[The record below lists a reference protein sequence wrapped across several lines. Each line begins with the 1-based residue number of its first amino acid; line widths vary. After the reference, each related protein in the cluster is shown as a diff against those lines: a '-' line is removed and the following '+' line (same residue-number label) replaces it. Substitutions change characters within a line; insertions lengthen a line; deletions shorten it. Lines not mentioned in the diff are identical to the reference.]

1 MFVDRKEEL
10 SFLEERF
17 KSKTA
22 QLIILYGRRRIG
34 KTELLKQFSK
44 NKKHIFFS
52 ADLSSEQEQLRQF
65 TEAIYYETKDEFLK
79 TQRFTSWESL
89 LRYLFTRVSVSDKIP
104 IIIDEFP
111 YLCVSNP
118 ALPSILQ
125 KVWDSE
131 SEKKPLFLIL
141 SGSYMSFM
149 EKEVLSSKSPLF
161 GRRTAQIF
169 LKPLPFKE
177 IRQFFPS
184 YSKTN
189 LVYAYSILG
198 GTPAYLEKFENGLTI
213 EENVKRKILN
223 KNEFL
228 YEEPRFLL
236 MEELRE
242 PSLYFA
248 ILKAIASGK
257 TRLNEIVQDTGIEPG
272 YKANKYLTVLREL
285 GIVRRELPVTEE
297 KPYKS
302 RKSLYFIDD
311 PFFRFWFRYVYPN
324 ISYLEDGDIN
334 YVWGEKISP
343 DIDSFTG
350 FVFEDICIAKIKE
363 LNLRNKLPFKA
374 ERIGRWW
381 DKSSEI
387 DVVAYNKEGK
397 YMFFECKWRR
407 KKLGTKILNELKD
420 KAEKFVTAKEKYFGF
435 FSKSGFSKELIR
447 IAKENDNIFL
457 FDYFSD

>member
-10 SFLEERF
+10 NFLEGKF
-17 KSKTA
+17 KSRTS
-22 QLIILYGRRRIG
+22 QMIILYGRRRIG
-34 KTELLKQFSK
+34 KTELLKQFAK
-44 NKKHIFFS
+44 DKKHIFFS

-65 TEAIYYETKDEFLK
+65 TEAVYYETKDEFLK

-89 LRYLFTRVSVSDKIP
+89 LKYLFTRVSDKTP

-131 SEKKPLFLIL
+131 FKKKPLFLIL

-149 EKEVLSSKSPLF
+149 EREVLSGKSPLF
-161 GRRTAQIF
+161 GRRTGQIL

-177 IRQFFPS
+177 IRQFLSS
-184 YSKTN
+184 YSKTD
-189 LVYAYSILG
+189 LVYVYSIVG
-198 GTPAYLEKFENGLTI
+198 GTPAYLEKFENVFTI

-228 YEEPRFLL
+228 YGEPRFLL

-248 ILKAIASGK
+248 ILKAIASGRTK
-257 TRLNEIVQDTGIEPG
+257 LNEISQDTGIGPA
-272 YKANKYLTVLREL
+272 YKVNKYLTVLREL

-297 KPYKS
+297 KPHKS

-324 ISYLEDGDIN
+324 LSYLEDGDIN
-334 YVWGEKISP
+334 YVWSEKIAP
-343 DIDSFTG
+343 DMDSFTG
-350 FVFEDICIAKIKE
+350 FVFEDICIMRIKE
-363 LNLRNKLPFKA
+363 LNLHNKLPFKA
-374 ERIGRWW
+374 DRIGRWW
-381 DKSSEI
+381 DRNTEI
-387 DVVAYNKEGK
+387 DVVAYNKKGK

-407 KKLGTKILNELKD
+407 KKLGTKILSELKE
-420 KAEKFVTAKEKYFGF
+420 KAERFVTAKEKYFGF

-447 IAKENDNIFL
+447 ISRKSDKIFL
-457 FDYFSD
+457 FDYPSH